1 MCVVNDRSPPAT
13 STASPLDEAAAIEA
27 LGGDRELFVLLAK
40 IFIDEGPKL
49 LARLCD
55 AVARGDGP
63 AVQAAGHALK
73 GTVRY
78 FGQTDVYDLAYS
90 LETQGRS
97 GNLDRAQ
104 AALDGLA
111 ASVPRLSAA
120 LAACCVDARK

>member
-1 MCVVNDRSPPAT
+1 VNDHVPQTT
-13 STASPLDEAAAIEA
+13 SAEAAFDEARAIEA
-27 LGGDRELFVLLAK
+27 LGGDRELFVLVAK
-40 IFIDEGPKL
+40 MFIDEGPKL

-55 AVARGDGP
+55 AVAHGDGP

-111 ASVPRLSAA
+111 AGVPRLSAA
-120 LAACCVDARK
+120 LAACCVDSRK